1 MDGRLSDY
9 TQPPPLVDRKAKPDK
24 ASIPGVML
32 LSEISWWTDP
42 LVVLGN
48 TWTSRWVTLATT
60 TFCSSQATP
69 ARSSSP
75 NSA

>member
-9 TQPPPLVDRKAKPDK
+9 THPAPLVDRKAKPDK

-48 TWTSRWVTLATT
+48 I
-60 TFCSSQATP
+60 
-69 ARSSSP
+69 
-75 NSA
+75 